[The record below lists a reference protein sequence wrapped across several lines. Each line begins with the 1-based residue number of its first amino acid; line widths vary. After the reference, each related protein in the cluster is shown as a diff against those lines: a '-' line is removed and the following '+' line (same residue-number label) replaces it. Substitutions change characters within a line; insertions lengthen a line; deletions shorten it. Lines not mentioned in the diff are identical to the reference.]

1 MKNDLKI
8 KKIFIGINV
17 ILFSMVSCEYSSKK
31 KDQEISTKPN
41 VDFNNQVNYHIVYP
55 KEIDP
60 ESIHID
66 TLYVQVAYQLNTNR
80 LLLIGKSINEDPQGL
95 KMLLVNPEKNY
106 KLIYRSRGAW
116 ESWTLH
122 PTFFEPHKPNNPF
135 VILAALGTSESWGQQ
150 VFLMNED
157 TINEIGYID
166 VTLKKQADTSFY
178 EDGFQLMD
186 IGPFTKIKT
195 QNGLLN
201 FSFNVDS
208 ILYYGTIDNQYD
220 ITFPGY
226 KLEYN
231 FDGDSLKLKINK
243 NFSGV

>member
-1 MKNDLKI
+1 MKNAPKI

-17 ILFSMVSCEYSSKK
+17 ILFSMVSCENSSKRT
-31 KDQEISTKPN
+31 DQEKSTKLN
-41 VDFNNQVNYHIVYP
+41 MDFSSQVNYHIVYP

-66 TLYVQVAYQLNTNR
+66 SLYVQVAYQLNANR
-80 LLLIGKSINEDPQGL
+80 LILIGKSNNEDPQGL
-95 KMLLVNPEKNY
+95 KMLLVNPKKNY
-106 KLIYRSRGAW
+106 KLIYGSNGAW

-122 PTFFEPHKPNNPF
+122 PTFFEPDKSNNPM

-150 VFLMNED
+150 VFLMKED

-201 FSFNVDS
+201 FSFNTDS

-220 ITFPGY
+220 ITLPGY

-231 FDGDSLKLKINK
+231 FDGDSLKIKAL
-243 NFSGV
+243 